1 MPTEPAGW
9 SAYEK
14 LVLDKLE
21 TLEGRVDAVDEKV
34 VLLRIDVAQLKVKAG
49 VWGAAAG
56 MIPALVTGLAVLVGG
71 VG

>member
-1 MPTEPAGW
+1 MNESGGW

-14 LVLDKLE
+14 LVMDKLE
-21 TLEGRVDAVDEKV
+21 TLEDRIDSVDEKV

-56 MIPALVTGLAVLVGG
+56 MVPALVTGLAVLVGG
-71 VG
+71 S